1 MKATVNERLLSIKY
15 LTNETSL
22 STVAAYR
29 LSDVYCILFT
39 RRPTEPP
46 KGIAEMIQAQPVLDT
61 PTNRMLTYALTDI
74 EGAKVIVS
82 VRASLADDDLIRAAM
97 EMIVVPRYPGS

>member
-46 KGIAEMIQAQPVLDT
+46 RGIAEMIQAQPVLDT
-61 PTNRMLTYALTDI
+61 PTNRMLTYVMADA
-74 EGAKVIVS
+74 EGAKVILS
-82 VRASLADDDLIRAAM
+82 VRASNADDDLARTVM
-97 EMIVVPRYPGS
+97 EILSVPRPES